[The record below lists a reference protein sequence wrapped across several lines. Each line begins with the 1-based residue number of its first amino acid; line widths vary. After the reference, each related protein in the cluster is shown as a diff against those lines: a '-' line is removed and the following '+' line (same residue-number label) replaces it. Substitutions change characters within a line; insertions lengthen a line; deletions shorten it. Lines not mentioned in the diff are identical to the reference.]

1 MADPF
6 MAVYVAY
13 SIVWAGVCVFL
24 FYLYMRQRS
33 INRDLRALKEEL
45 HGRAQ

>member
-13 SIVWAGVCVFL
+13 TIVWAGVFI
-24 FYLYMRQRS
+24 FIMYMYMRHRS
-33 INRDLRALKEEL
+33 INKSLRALKEEL
-45 HGRAQ
+45 YGRAR

>member
-13 SIVWAGVCVFL
+13 SIVWAGVFAFVL
-24 FYLYMRQRS
+24 YMYMRQRS